1 MYKTVKQLLAEK
13 ANVETKIRAYSV
25 TPERSDMAK
34 AISYGQPISSHAMG
48 NLSRLNGMISAIH
61 YIHSDV
67 DDLLDLLEVAL
78 ED

>member
-13 ANVETKIRAYSV
+13 AIVESKIRAYRV
-25 TPERSDMAK
+25 TAVRSAMAK
-34 AISYGQPISSHAMG
+34 AIASGQPISSHAMG

>member
-13 ANVETKIRAYSV
+13 AIIESKIRAYRV
-25 TPERSDMAK
+25 TTARAAMAK
-34 AISYGQPISSHAMG
+34 AISSGQSISSHVMA
-48 NLSRLNGMISAIH
+48 NLTKLNGMVAAIH